1 MPVDYKKL
9 WILLIEK
16 NISKPQLRKAAN
28 ISPSTFTKLNKNE
41 FVAMD
46 VLVRICMVLDCDI
59 GDVVEI
65 TARNKMRASEVIE
78 YHLNYGGVYADTSK
92 LLRDAAVNRHNR
104 DAFNSFA
111 AKLDIKETNGRYI
124 ASSVSKFYV
133 AEFIRNLKISYVN
146 RKFDT
151 EGLSAYIE
159 NSEVFQEWDVVIAT
173 GDSTNLPFS
182 VGHMQLKPAI
192 RSFHVKNNM
201 VKQWDKDNSVYNEL
215 FYKELIGKKILF
227 EHIGNIVSNQVW
239 YQENRA
245 YRPQLIAYTF
255 AKLVFVAQKVNKQI
269 NYRLIWDLQEVPS
282 CIDEDIAAISKIA
295 FDVMYDENRP
305 TANIESYCKR
315 EECWTNVAKQNYT
328 LSEDG
333 YGVLITPAEKQEESV
348 RAKKDQRIASGIEDE
363 LGIFRKGSEYW
374 KSLAEKGKSQNVL
387 SSKDL
392 SIIDNAVKYCEFV
405 YTSLYPKQVKEI
417 NIVLNKLKE
426 NGIE

>member
-1 MPVDYKKL
+1 M
-9 WILLIEK
+9 
-16 NISKPQLRKAAN
+16 
-28 ISPSTFTKLNKNE
+28 
-41 FVAMD
+41 
-46 VLVRICMVLDCDI
+46 
-59 GDVVEI
+59 
-65 TARNKMRASEVIE
+65 
-78 YHLNYGGVYADTSK
+78 
-92 LLRDAAVNRHNR
+92 
-104 DAFNSFA
+104 
-111 AKLDIKETNGRYI
+111 
-124 ASSVSKFYV
+124 
-133 AEFIRNLKISYVN
+133 
-146 RKFDT
+146 
-151 EGLSAYIE
+151 
-159 NSEVFQEWDVVIAT
+159 
-173 GDSTNLPFS
+173 
-182 VGHMQLKPAI
+182 
-192 RSFHVKNNM
+192 
-201 VKQWDKDNSVYNEL
+201 
-215 FYKELIGKKILF
+215 
-227 EHIGNIVSNQVW
+227 
-239 YQENRA
+239 
-245 YRPQLIAYTF
+245 
-255 AKLVFVAQKVNKQI
+255 AQKVNKQI

-363 LGIFRKGSEYW
+363 LGIFRKGSDYW